1 MTKVENALH
10 YTFTL
15 TLPLKVGLNNFF
27 SVVEEATVISLF
39 LLVNAHKMV
48 SIVRSLLIPLNF

>member
-15 TLPLKVGLNNFF
+15 TLPPKVGLNNFL
-27 SVVEEATVISLF
+27 SVVEEATVVSSYLALSLVDKY
-39 LLVNAHKMV
+39 L
-48 SIVRSLLIPLNF
+48 